1 MSNSLRKFV
10 TKTLHNN
17 RIGFG
22 DLRRLERDILPVGIT
37 TPFEAEVLIALDRT
51 IRRADRRWSDY
62 LISAVKEFV
71 VWGTHPAGCVDRAT
85 ADWLVAALVCGHP
98 KTARA
103 ITNAIVREAQ
113 QVDDALMTSPPRSV
127 KASRARQV
135 LEVS

>member
-62 LISAVKEFV
+62 LFIADKEFYESIHPV
-71 VWGTHPAGCVDRAT
+71 HTHSERRLERHVLRGR
-85 ADWLVAALVCGHP
+85 L
-98 KTARA
+98 
-103 ITNAIVREAQ
+103 
-113 QVDDALMTSPPRSV
+113 
-127 KASRARQV
+127 AST
-135 LEVS
+135 